1 MRDERA
7 HSVCKTFY
15 QAVARQTSPFNY
27 HLAVDQAKSRMTGK
41 GDSRK
46 PARHKANGAVDFLCF
61 LSINGDVKCKSRIEQ
76 KEYETGKQDKDKNK
90 LKEQQILREDAQT
103 NKSRRGGRRMS
114 FLRRRWEWK

>member
-27 HLAVDQAKSRMTGK
+27 HLAIDQAMSRMTIGK

-46 PARHKANGAVDFLCF
+46 PARHKANGAVDFLCL
-61 LSINGDVKCKSRIEQ
+61 LSINGHVKCNSRIEQ
-76 KEYETGKQDKDKNK
+76 KEYRSMRQENK
-90 LKEQQILREDAQT
+90 TRTRTD
-103 NKSRRGGRRMS
+103 
-114 FLRRRWEWK
+114 